1 MGHAQGGMAVAGV
14 ALHSLIPRHF
24 FEQLELRGV
33 VLRWGRVF
41 CEVPAVKQ
49 GSEK

>member
-1 MGHAQGGMAVAGV
+1 MAVAGV

-24 FEQLELRGV
+24 FEQLEMQGV